1 MTPAT
6 EEFKTEDFKLS
17 PNIEAVNCY
26 FLFFISG
33 LMILQREKTNKF
45 VRFHAYQS
53 TFTSLA
59 FLVAVGLMNYI
70 PFIGNILVQLSS
82 TAFFLLW
89 LYLIYSAYQHREVIV
104 PFFGDLA
111 KERA

>member
-1 MTPAT
+1 MTPADKENT
-6 EEFKTEDFKLS
+6 TEDIKIN

-26 FLFFISG
+26 FLFFVSG
-33 LMILQREKTNKF
+33 FMILQREKKNKF

-53 TFTSLA
+53 IYTSLA
-59 FLVAVGLMNYI
+59 FLVLIGLMNYI
-70 PFIGNILVQLSS
+70 PFIGEVLVQLSTS
-82 TAFFLLW
+82 AFFLLW
-89 LYLIYSAYQHREVIV
+89 LYLIYSAYRHQEVIV